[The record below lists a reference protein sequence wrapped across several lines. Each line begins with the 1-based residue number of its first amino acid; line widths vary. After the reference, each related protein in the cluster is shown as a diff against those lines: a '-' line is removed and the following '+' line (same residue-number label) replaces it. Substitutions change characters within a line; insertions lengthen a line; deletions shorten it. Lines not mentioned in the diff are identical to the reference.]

1 MASKTRLTVFLVVLA
16 LVVIGMYVAT
26 ILKVAHS

>member
-26 ILKVAHS
+26 IIKVAHS